1 MLSQASGNQ
10 MSGDNSNFTSD
21 GASWF
26 LWKILKSMY
35 GEKKKL
41 KTVNVPLRRTK
52 WTISKI

>member
-1 MLSQASGNQ
+1 